1 MPREKRK
8 TGQVLHFRAP
18 FRGAKLSFP
27 PHKKPKK
34 SKILSSV
41 FLKTYAVSPQVHDFY
56 PTSIGIFVVACLLP
70 NLTS

>member
-8 TGQVLHFRAP
+8 SGEVFAFHRP
-18 FRGAKLSFP
+18 FRGTKP
-27 PHKKPKK
+27 PSPTHKKPKK

-41 FLKTYAVSPQVHDFY
+41 FLKTYVVSPQVHDFY

-70 NLTS
+70 DLTS